1 MIARTNPDGS
11 QIIYL
16 VPPNLQGVTSQDR
29 PQVQEGPQ
37 TVRLLRAPMQGG
49 PSQPVLEGPNIVN
62 FQCSHAPAN
71 VCILGRSE
79 SKFYVLVA
87 FDPVSGTQREIARL
101 AQAGGGWNWGISPDG
116 SAVAAMELSGTNQ
129 QIHLVSL
136 TGQPARTIN
145 VKGWD
150 YLFSIDWTADGKGF
164 FISSNPSG
172 HFSTLLYV
180 DLAGNATSLWQVK
193 NFQATWAIPSHD
205 GKYVAISPR
214 LQSATPGWRKIFEAG
229 SVAGILFV

>member
-37 TVRLLRAPMQGG
+37 TIRLLRAPMQGG

-62 FQCSHAPAN
+62 FQCSRAPAD

-101 AQAGGGWNWGISPDG
+101 PQAGGGWNWGISPDG

-136 TGQPARTIN
+136 TGNPHAR
-145 VKGWD
+145 
-150 YLFSIDWTADGKGF
+150 
-164 FISSNPSG
+164 
-172 HFSTLLYV
+172 STLR
-180 DLAGNATSLWQVK
+180 AGTISFPSIGLRTGKAFLFPAILPGTSPHCY
-193 NFQATWAIPSHD
+193 TWTWPGMRRHS
-205 GKYVAISPR
+205 GK
-214 LQSATPGWRKIFEAG
+214 
-229 SVAGILFV
+229 